1 MRHVSRVTILLLSAS
16 LLAGC
21 AGGDGGPLGIFKKK
35 DKVTV
40 PGERVAVLV
49 NEADIDVDPTT
60 ATEPMSLPAAVT
72 NDAWA
77 QSGGDANKSVG
88 HVSLGTSLGVAWTAS
103 IGKGSDKDGRLGGGP
118 VVAEGKIFTIDTTGT
133 VRAFDANAGH
143 QLWSARFGEVGDNAA
158 SIYGGGVAYDGG
170 KVYATNGLGYVAALN
185 AADGSAVW
193 MVKPGG
199 SLRGEPSVDGNAVYV
214 MSQDNQIYSLKTAD
228 GTTNWSNAASLEIA
242 GVFGAAAPSIG
253 QGTVVAGFSSGEL
266 NAYRYENGRM
276 VWQDALSRTTM
287 STSVASLSDIDA
299 DAVIDN
305 GVVYAIGQGGR
316 MVALDLF
323 SGQRIWE
330 LNFAGIATPW
340 VAGDWVFAVNDKA
353 QLVAIARRTG
363 KIRWINQ
370 MPRYEKMK
378 SRKGP
383 ITYVGPVLAGER
395 LIVAGSNGAL
405 INVNPVDGAFQSQVD
420 LDDGVSFQPVV
431 ANNTLY
437 LLTDSGR
444 LIAYR

>member
-1 MRHVSRVTILLLSAS
+1 MRHVSRVTLLLLSAS

-21 AGGDGGPLGIFKKK
+21 GGLGLFKKS
-35 DKVTV
+35 DKITV
-40 PGERVAVLV
+40 PGERTPVLV
-49 NEADIDVDPTT
+49 NEADIDIDAAT
-60 ATEPMSLPAAVT
+60 ATEPMTLPAAVT
-72 NDAWA
+72 NDSWA
-77 QSGGDANKSVG
+77 QSGGNANKSVG
-88 HVSLGTSLGVAWTAS
+88 HLSLGQSLGVAWTVS
-103 IGKGSDKDGRLGGGP
+103 IGRGSGNDGRLGGGP
-118 VVAEGKIFTIDTTGT
+118 VVADGKIFTMDTTGT
-133 VRAFDANAGH
+133 VRAFSAENGA
-143 QLWSARFGEVGDNAA
+143 QLWSTRFGEVGDNAA
-158 SIYGGGVAYDGG
+158 SIYGGGVAYDAG
-170 KVYATNGLGYVAALN
+170 KVYATNGIGYVASLDAN
-185 AADGSAVW
+185 SGAAVW
-193 MVKPGG
+193 TVKPGG
-199 SLRGEPSVDGNAVYV
+199 PLRGEPSVDGGSVYV

-228 GTTNWSNAASLEIA
+228 GSANWSNAAALEIA

-266 NAYRYENGRM
+266 NAYRYENGRQ

-340 VAGDWVFAVNDKA
+340 VAGDWIFAVNDKA

-370 MPRYEKMK
+370 LPRYRDKK
-378 SRKGP
+378 DRKGP
-383 ITYVGPVLAGER
+383 ISYVGPVLAGER

-405 INVNPVDGAFQSQVD
+405 INVSPVDGTFQSQVD

-437 LLTDSGR
+437 LLTDGGR

>member
-1 MRHVSRVTILLLSAS
+1 MRHVTRVTLLLLSAS
-16 LLAGC
+16 MLAGC
-21 AGGDGGPLGIFKKK
+21 GGLGLFNKSEKI
-35 DKVTV
+35 TV
-40 PGERVAVLV
+40 PGERTPVLV
-49 NEADIDVDPTT
+49 NEADIDIDTAT
-60 ATEPMSLPAAVT
+60 ATEPMTLPAAVT
-72 NDAWA
+72 NDSWA
-77 QSGGDANKSVG
+77 QSGGNANKSVG
-88 HVSLGTSLGVAWTAS
+88 HLSLGQSLGVAWTVS
-103 IGKGSDKDGRLGGGP
+103 IGRGSDKDGRLGGGP
-118 VVAEGKIFTIDTTGT
+118 VVADGKVFTIDTTGT
-133 VRAFDANAGH
+133 VRAFSTENGG
-143 QLWSARFGEVGDNAA
+143 QIWSTRFGEVGDNAA
-158 SIYGGGVAYDGG
+158 SIYGGGVAYDSGR
-170 KVYATNGLGYVAALN
+170 VYATNGIGYVAALDATN
-185 AADGSAVW
+185 GGIVW
-193 MVKPGG
+193 TVKPAGP
-199 SLRGEPSVDGNAVYV
+199 LRGEPSVDGGSVYV

-228 GTTNWSNAASLEIA
+228 GTTNWSNAAALEIA
-242 GVFGAAAPSIG
+242 GVFGSAAPSIG

-266 NAYRYENGRM
+266 NAYRYENGRQ
-276 VWQDALSRTTM
+276 VWQDALARTTM

-340 VAGDWVFAVNDKA
+340 VAGDWIFAVNDKA

-370 MPRYEKMK
+370 LPRYRDQKD
-378 SRKGP
+378 RKGP

-405 INVNPVDGAFQSQVD
+405 VNISPVDGAFQSQVD
-420 LDDGVSFQPVV
+420 LKDGVSFQPVV

-437 LLTDSGR
+437 LLTDAGR

>member
-1 MRHVSRVTILLLSAS
+1 MRHVSRVTLLLLSAS
-16 LLAGC
+16 MLAGC
-21 AGGDGGPLGIFKKK
+21 GGLGLFNKSEKI
-35 DKVTV
+35 TV
-40 PGERVAVLV
+40 PGERTPVLV
-49 NEADIDVDPTT
+49 NEADIDIDTAT
-60 ATEPMSLPAAVT
+60 ATEPMTLPAAIT
-72 NDAWA
+72 NDSWA
-77 QSGGDANKSVG
+77 QSGGNANKSVG
-88 HVSLGTSLGVAWTAS
+88 HLSLGQSLGVAWTVS
-103 IGKGSDKDGRLGGGP
+103 IGRGSDKDGRLGGGP
-118 VVAEGKIFTIDTTGT
+118 VVADGKVFTIDTAGT
-133 VRAFDANAGH
+133 VRAFSTENGG
-143 QLWSARFGEVGDNAA
+143 QIWSTRFGEVGDNAA
-158 SIYGGGVAYDGG
+158 SIYGGGVAYDSGR
-170 KVYATNGLGYVAALN
+170 VYATNGIGYVAALDATN
-185 AADGSAVW
+185 GGIVW
-193 MVKPGG
+193 TVKPAGP
-199 SLRGEPSVDGNAVYV
+199 LRGEPSVDGGSVYV
-214 MSQDNQIYSLKTAD
+214 MSQDNQIYSLKAAD
-228 GTTNWSNAASLEIA
+228 GTTNWSNAAALEIA
-242 GVFGAAAPSIG
+242 GVFGSAAPSVG

-266 NAYRYENGRM
+266 NAYRYENGRQ
-276 VWQDALSRTTM
+276 VWQDALARTTM

-340 VAGDWVFAVNDKA
+340 VAGDWIFAVNDKA

-370 MPRYEKMK
+370 LPRYRDQKD
-378 SRKGP
+378 RKGP

-405 INVNPVDGAFQSQVD
+405 VNVSPVDGTFQSQVD
-420 LDDGVSFQPVV
+420 LKDGVSFQPVV

-437 LLTDSGR
+437 LLTDAGR

>member
-1 MRHVSRVTILLLSAS
+1 MRHVTRVTILLVSAS

-21 AGGDGGPLGIFKKK
+21 AGGGPLGVFKKK
-35 DKVTV
+35 DKVTL

-49 NEADIDVDPTT
+49 NEADIDIDT
-60 ATEPMSLPAAVT
+60 ATAAEPMTLPAAVT
-72 NDAWA
+72 NDSWA
-77 QSGGDANKSVG
+77 QSGGNANKSVG
-88 HVSLGTSLGVAWTAS
+88 HVSLGQALGVAWTAS
-103 IGKGSDKDGRLGGGP
+103 IGRGSDTKGRLGGGP
-118 VVAEGKIFTIDTTGT
+118 VVAEGKVFTIDTTGT
-133 VRAFDANAGH
+133 VRAFDANSGG
-143 QLWSARFGEVGDNAA
+143 QIWSARFGDVGENA
-158 SIYGGGVAYDGG
+158 SSNYGGGVAYDSG
-170 KVYATNGLGYVAALN
+170 KVYATSGLGYVAALN

-193 MVKPGG
+193 TVKPGG
-199 SLRGEPSVDGNAVYV
+199 PLRGEPSVAGDAVYA
-214 MSQDNQIYSLKTAD
+214 MSQDNQIYSLKVAD
-228 GTTNWSNAASLEIA
+228 GSTNWSNAAALEIA

-299 DAVIDN
+299 DPVVDN
-305 GVVYAIGQGGR
+305 GVVYAVGQGGR

-330 LNFAGIATPW
+330 LNFGGISTPW
-340 VAGDWVFAVNDKA
+340 LAGDWVFAVNDKA
-353 QLVAIARRTG
+353 QLIAIARRTG

-370 MPRYEKMK
+370 MPRYRDMK
-378 SRKGP
+378 DRKGP
-383 ITYVGPVLAGER
+383 ITYFGPVLAGER
-395 LIVAGSNGAL
+395 LIIAGTNGAL
-405 INVNPVDGAFQSQVD
+405 INVSPVDGSFQSQVKIK
-420 LDDGVSFQPVV
+420 DGVSFQPVV

-437 LLTDSGR
+437 LLSDSGT

>member
-1 MRHVSRVTILLLSAS
+1 MRHVTRVTILLVSAS

-21 AGGDGGPLGIFKKK
+21 AGGGPLGVFKKK
-35 DKVTV
+35 DKVTL

-49 NEADIDVDPTT
+49 NEADIDIDPAT
-60 ATEPMSLPAAVT
+60 AAEPMSLPAAVT
-72 NDAWA
+72 NDSWA
-77 QSGGDANKSVG
+77 QSGGNANKSVG
-88 HVSLGTSLGVAWTAS
+88 HVSLGQALGVAWTAS
-103 IGKGSDKDGRLGGGP
+103 IGRGSDTKGRLGGGP
-118 VVAEGKIFTIDTTGT
+118 VVAEGKVFTIDTTGT
-133 VRAFDANAGH
+133 VRAFDANSGG
-143 QLWSARFGEVGDNAA
+143 QIWSARFGEVGENA
-158 SIYGGGVAYDGG
+158 SSNYGGGVAYDSG
-170 KVYATNGLGYVAALN
+170 KVYATSGLGYVAALN

-193 MVKPGG
+193 TVKPGG
-199 SLRGEPSVDGNAVYV
+199 PLRGEPSVAGDAVYA
-214 MSQDNQIYSLKTAD
+214 MSQDNQIYSLKAAD
-228 GTTNWSNAASLEIA
+228 GSTNWSNAAALEIA
-242 GVFGAAAPSIG
+242 GVFGAAAPSVG

-299 DAVIDN
+299 DPVVDN

-330 LNFAGIATPW
+330 LNFGGISTPW
-340 VAGDWVFAVNDKA
+340 LAGDWVFAVNDKA

-370 MPRYEKMK
+370 LPRYRDMK
-378 SRKGP
+378 DRKGP
-383 ITYVGPVLAGER
+383 ITYFGPVLAGER
-395 LIVAGSNGAL
+395 LIIAGTNGAL
-405 INVNPVDGAFQSQVD
+405 INVSPADGSFQSQVRIK
-420 LDDGVSFQPVV
+420 DGVSFQPVV

-437 LLTDSGR
+437 LLSDSGT

>member
-1 MRHVSRVTILLLSAS
+1 MRHVSRVTLLLLSAS

-21 AGGDGGPLGIFKKK
+21 GGLGLFKKT
-35 DKVTV
+35 DKITV
-40 PGERVAVLV
+40 PGERTPVLV
-49 NEADIDVDPTT
+49 NEADIEIDPTT
-60 ATEPMSLPAAVT
+60 ATEPMTLPAAIT
-72 NDAWA
+72 NDSWA
-77 QSGGDANKSVG
+77 QSGGNANKSVG
-88 HVSLGTSLGVAWTAS
+88 HVSLGQSLGVAWTVS
-103 IGKGSDKDGRLGGGP
+103 IGRGSGKDGRLGGGP
-118 VVAEGKIFTIDTTGT
+118 VVAEGKIFTMDTTGT
-133 VRAFDANAGH
+133 VRAFSAENGG
-143 QLWSARFGEVGDNAA
+143 QLWSTRFGDVGDNAR
-158 SIYGGGVAYDGG
+158 SIYGGGVAYDAG
-170 KVYATNGLGYVAALN
+170 KVYATNGIGYVASLDATTG
-185 AADGSAVW
+185 AQAWV
-193 MVKPGG
+193 VKPGG
-199 SLRGEPSVDGNAVYV
+199 PLRGEPSVDSGSVYV
-214 MSQDNQIYSLKTAD
+214 MSQDNQIYSLKAAD
-228 GTTNWSNAASLEIA
+228 GSTNWSNAAALEIA
-242 GVFGAAAPSIG
+242 GVFGSAAPSIG

-266 NAYRYENGRM
+266 NAYRYENGRQ

-305 GVVYAIGQGGR
+305 GVVYAVGQGGR

-340 VAGDWVFAVNDKA
+340 VAGDWLFAVNDKG
-353 QLVAIARRTG
+353 QLISIARRTG

-370 MPRYEKMK
+370 LPRYRDQKD
-378 SRKGP
+378 RKGP
-383 ITYVGPVLAGER
+383 ITYVGPILAGER

-405 INVNPVDGAFQSQVD
+405 INVSPVDGSFQSQVD

>member
-1 MRHVSRVTILLLSAS
+1 MRHVSRVTLFLISAS

-21 AGGDGGPLGIFKKK
+21 STVGGIFKKK
-35 DKVTV
+35 EKVTV

-49 NEADIDVDPTT
+49 NEADIDIDPET
-60 ATEPMSLPAAVT
+60 ASLPMSMPAAVV
-72 NDAWA
+72 NDSWA
-77 QSGGDANKSVG
+77 QSGGNARKSVG
-88 HVSLGTSLGVAWTAS
+88 HVALGQSLGVAWTTS

-118 VVAEGKIFTIDTTGT
+118 VVADGKVFTIDTAGS
-133 VRAFDANAGH
+133 VRAFDARNGG
-143 QLWSARFGEVGDNAA
+143 QIWSVRFGEVGDNSA
-158 SIYGGGVAYDGG
+158 SIYGGGVAYDQGRI
-170 KVYATNGLGYVAALN
+170 YATNGLGYVAALDATN
-185 AADGSAVW
+185 GAAIW
-193 MVKPGG
+193 TVKPGG
-199 SLRGEPSVDGNAVYV
+199 PLRGEPSVDGDAVYV

-228 GTTNWSNAASLEIA
+228 GSTNWSNAAALEIA

-266 NAYRYENGRM
+266 NAYRYENGRQ
-276 VWQDALSRTTM
+276 VWQDALARTSMT
-287 STSVASLSDIDA
+287 TSVASLSDIDA

-305 GVVYAIGQGGR
+305 GVVYAVGQGGR

-330 LNFAGIATPW
+330 LNFGGIATPW
-340 VAGDWVFAVNDKA
+340 VAGDWLFAVNDRA
-353 QLVAIARRTG
+353 QLIAVSRATG

-370 MPRYEKMK
+370 LPRYRKMK
-378 SRKGP
+378 SKAGL

-405 INVNPVDGAFQSQVD
+405 INIDPVSGSFQSQVD
-420 LDDGVSFQPVV
+420 VNDGISFQPVV
-431 ANNTLY
+431 ADNTLY
-437 LLTDSGR
+437 ILTDNGR